1 MVPFGDR
8 CGQGGA
14 VSWTLERDDAVV
26 TLLFFR
32 PPDDQVRRQDL
43 LTLRAHLADIADDPT
58 ASVVVLTGGR
68 PGSFVGHAD
77 LADIEPMRRGV
88 DGRHV
93 LEDWG
98 ATTTAL
104 ELLPQPVVAAIDG
117 PAVGGGC
124 ELALAATVRLAGPSA
139 RFCQVEITRGAVP
152 GAAATQRL
160 PRLVGLGRAAHI
172 ILTGREIGQDEA
184 VRIGLADELVSGPHP
199 VQAMHDWAL
208 ALAERSRTSLV
219 AAKAALRASQRLP
232 LDEGLRRE
240 QDLFLQVIDDA
251 VRDGAREGR

>member
-1 MVPFGDR
+1 M
-8 CGQGGA
+8 
-14 VSWTLERDDAVV
+14 SWTPERDDAVV
-26 TLLFFR
+26 TLLFSR
-32 PPDDQVRRQDL
+32 PPDDQVGRQDL

-104 ELLPQPVVAAIDG
+104 ELLPQAVVAAIDG

-139 RFCQVEITRGAVP
+139 RFCQVEITCGAVP
-152 GAAATQRL
+152 GAGRDAAAPGAGRVGARRAHRPDR
-160 PRLVGLGRAAHI
+160 PRDRPGRGRADRPRRRA
-172 ILTGREIGQDEA
+172 
-184 VRIGLADELVSGPHP
+184 GL
-199 VQAMHDWAL
+199 WA
-208 ALAERSRTSLV
+208 AP
-219 AAKAALRASQRLP
+219 RAGDAR
-232 LDEGLRRE
+232 LDEGLRPE
-240 QDLFLQVIDDA
+240 QDLFLQVIDGA
-251 VRDGAREGR
+251 VRDGGREGR